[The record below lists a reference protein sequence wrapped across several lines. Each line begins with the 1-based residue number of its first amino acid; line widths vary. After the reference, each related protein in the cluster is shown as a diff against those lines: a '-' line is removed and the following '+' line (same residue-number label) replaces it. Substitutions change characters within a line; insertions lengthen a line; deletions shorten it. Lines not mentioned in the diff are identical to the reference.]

1 MRKKR
6 LILHGENNESLSGTD
21 VASVVAASNEQ
32 PFVLVV
38 VVVAVVGRCLTPR
51 VDDGAVTANAHVNVA

>member
-1 MRKKR
+1 M
-6 LILHGENNESLSGTD
+6 HGENNESLSGTN
-21 VASVVAASNEQ
+21 VASVVAASNEE
-32 PFVLVV
+32 PVVLVVVVVVVV